1 MVMKSR
7 HMSRFRLLLMGAC
20 TAAVLTACS
29 PDVSSEGPPGA
40 STPSAAASQSASAL
54 PATPTPAPFRYP
66 LTGLGSQT
74 EMLTRPY
81 MVMVENAP
89 QARPQ
94 SGLQQ
99 ADIVFEILAE
109 GEITRFVSVFQSQP
123 AETIGPVRS
132 IRPYFVELG
141 EMLDAVIVHA
151 GWSQDAMNLLQSH
164 KLNHLDQVYG
174 DHAFYWRASDRKAP
188 HNLYTSTAKIAEGA
202 EARKFRKEWKQK
214 GLLFAAKPSSSPAAS
229 GSAGT
234 TAPATHVQIPYIR
247 GYVVSYDYDTSK
259 EAYLRSMDGQPHADK
274 ETGDQL
280 HTRNLLVLEAK
291 HAVLDK
297 EGRRSVD
304 VTGPG
309 KGTLIQEGRAL
320 SVTWQQ
326 KDGMLRVYADS
337 KEIPLLPGNT
347 WVQVVPEGTALQME

>member
-1 MVMKSR
+1 
-7 HMSRFRLLLMGAC
+7 
-20 TAAVLTACS
+20 
-29 PDVSSEGPPGA
+29 
-40 STPSAAASQSASAL
+40 
-54 PATPTPAPFRYP
+54 
-66 LTGLGSQT
+66 
-74 EMLTRPY
+74 

-174 DHAFYWRASDRKAP
+174 DHAFYWRATDRKAP

-202 EARKFRKEWKQK
+202 EARNFRKEWKQK
-214 GLLFAAKPSSSPAAS
+214 GLLFTAQSGASSAAAS
-229 GSAGT
+229 TRGI
-234 TAPATHVQIPYIR
+234 PARHVQIPYIH
-247 GYVVSYDYDTSK
+247 GYIVSYDYDATQGY
-259 EAYLRSMDGQPHADK
+259 YLRTMDGKPHVDK
-274 ETGDQL
+274 ETGSQL

-291 HAVLDK
+291 HTVLDK

-309 KGTLIQEGRAL
+309 NGTLIQEGQAL

-326 KDGMLRVYADS
+326 KDGMLRVYSDS
-337 KEIPLLPGNT
+337 KEVPLLPGNT
-347 WVQVVPEGTALQME
+347 WVQVVPGGTALQME

>member
-1 MVMKSR
+1 MVLEFR
-7 HMSRFRLLLMGAC
+7 HLSRFRLLLMGAC

-29 PDVSSEGPPGA
+29 PDVSSESTPGA
-40 STPSAAASQSASAL
+40 SSAPSSAASQSASIL
-54 PATPTPAPFRYP
+54 PAAPTPAPFRYP
-66 LTGLGSQT
+66 LTGLGSEAET
-74 EMLTRPY
+74 VTRPF

-151 GWSQDAMNLLQSH
+151 GWSQDAMDLLQSH

-174 DHAFYWRASDRKAP
+174 DHAFYWRAADRKAP

-214 GLLFAAKPSSSPAAS
+214 GLLFAGQGAAPAAPAS
-229 GSAGT
+229 GLT
-234 TAPATHVQIPYIR
+234 PASRVQIPYIH
-247 GYVVSYDYDTSK
+247 GYVVSYTYDTSK
-259 EAYLRSMDGQPHADK
+259 EYYLRSMDGQPHNDK
-274 ETGDQL
+274 ETGAPL

-309 KGTLIQEGRAL
+309 KGTLMQGGQAQ

-326 KDGMLRVYADS
+326 KDGMLRVYAGGS
-337 KEIPLLPGNT
+337 EVPLLPGNT

>member
-1 MVMKSR
+1 MVMNSR

-29 PDVSSEGPPGA
+29 PDVSSEGTPGA
-40 STPSAAASQSASAL
+40 SAPSAAASPSTSAL

-74 EMLTRPY
+74 EMATRPY
-81 MVMVENAP
+81 MVMVENAS

-214 GLLFAAKPSSSPAAS
+214 GLLFANQSPSPAAAS
-229 GSAGT
+229 TGGT
-234 TAPATHVQIPYIR
+234 PARHVQIPYIH
-247 GYVVSYDYDTSK
+247 GYIVSYDYD
-259 EAYLRSMDGQPHADK
+259 AAQGYYLRTMDGKPHVDK
-274 ETGDQL
+274 ETGSQL
-280 HTRNLLVLEAK
+280 HTRNLLVLEAR
-291 HAVLDK
+291 HTVLDK

-304 VTGPG
+304 VSGPG
-309 KGTLIQEGRAL
+309 KGTLIQEGQAL

-347 WVQVVPEGTALQME
+347 WVQVVPGGTALQME

>member
-20 TAAVLTACS
+20 TASVLTACS
-29 PDVSSEGPPGA
+29 PDVSSEGTPG
-40 STPSAAASQSASAL
+40 SSVPSAAASLSASAL
-54 PATPTPAPFRYP
+54 PPTPTPAPFRYP

-74 EMLTRPY
+74 EMVTRPY
-81 MVMVENAP
+81 MVMVENSP

-109 GEITRFVSVFQSQP
+109 GEITRFVSVFQSHP

-202 EARKFRKEWKQK
+202 EARNFRKEWKQY
-214 GLLFAAKPSSSPAAS
+214 GLLFAGQGVSPVAAALGATS
-229 GSAGT
+229 
-234 TAPATHVQIPYIR
+234 ATHVQIPYIR

-259 EAYLRSMDGQPHADK
+259 EVYLRSMDGQPHVDK

-309 KGTLIQEGRAL
+309 KGTLLQEGKAL
-320 SVTWQQ
+320 DVTWRQ
-326 KDGMLRVYADS
+326 KDGMLRVYAGDS
-337 KEIPLLPGNT
+337 EVPLLPGNT

>member
-1 MVMKSR
+1 MVMQSQPL
-7 HMSRFRLLLMGAC
+7 SRFRLLLMGAC

-29 PDVSSEGPPGA
+29 PEAPSGSEPGMSPA
-40 STPSAAASQSASAL
+40 ASAAASIGASVL

-66 LTGLGSQT
+66 LTGLGSET
-74 EMLTRPY
+74 EMTTRPY

-99 ADIVFEILAE
+99 ADLVFEILAE

-123 AETIGPVRS
+123 VEIIGPVRS

-174 DHAFYWRASDRKAP
+174 DHAFYWRATDRKAP

-202 EARKFRKEWKQK
+202 ETRKFRKEWKQK
-214 GLLFAAKPSSSPAAS
+214 GLLFAAQGVSPTAAAS
-229 GSAGT
+229 GT
-234 TAPATHVQIPYIR
+234 NPASRVQIPYIH
-247 GYVVSYDYDTSK
+247 GYVVSYDYDADK
-259 EAYLRSMDGQPHADK
+259 EYYLRSMDGKPHADK

-297 EGRRSVD
+297 EGRRSVN

-309 KGTLIQEGRAL
+309 KGTLIQEGRGL

-326 KDGMLRVYADS
+326 KDGMLRVYVGS
-337 KEIPLLPGNT
+337 TEVPLLPGNT
-347 WVQVVPEGTALQME
+347 WVQVVPEGTVVQME